1 LFDKE
6 VQDMAKGILGKKIGM
21 TQIFSPEGKAVP
33 VTVIEAGPCV
43 VVQKKAVPTDGY
55 EAIQLGFGEKKER
68 LVNQPM
74 KGHFNKAGVKP
85 YRFLHELRVSAGD
98 DFTLGQEIKADVF
111 SEGEWVDVTGTSKG
125 KGFAGVIKRWNF
137 NRASMTHGSM
147 YHRRPGSL
155 GATDPARVFKGRK
168 MPGRLGHVQV
178 TIQGL
183 QVVKVDAVRN
193 LLLVKGAIPGA
204 NGGYVV
210 VKKTVKR
217 AKQ

>member
-1 LFDKE
+1 
-6 VQDMAKGILGKKIGM
+6 MAKGILGKKIGM
-21 TQIFSPEGKAVP
+21 TQVFTPEGRAVP
-33 VTVIEAGPCV
+33 VTVVEAGPCV
-43 VVQKKAVPTDGY
+43 VVQKKTATTDGY
-55 EAIQLGFGEKKER
+55 DAIQLGFSEKKEH
-68 LVNQPM
+68 LVNKPM
-74 KGHFNKAGVKP
+74 KGHFSKASVKP
-85 YRFLHELRVSAGD
+85 RRFLHEIKLAAD
-98 DFTLGQEIKADVF
+98 DNYSLGQEVKADIF

-137 NRASMTHGSM
+137 NRAPMAHGSM

-168 MPGRLGHVQV
+168 MPGRLGGDQT

-183 QVVKVDAVRN
+183 QVVKVDPERN
-193 LLLVKGAIPGA
+193 LLLIKGAIPGA
-204 NGGYVV
+204 NGAFVV